1 MPVVFLVR
9 PSEGEKEMPWHGMNI
24 IDDKSEKERWAVRKR
39 WRRWWTKDLRRHFH
53 LLFLSPSLFSIPV
66 AVIFFFLLLLKQK
79 QGPQIEPTQQGKDHK
94 LKRRRREHKKND
106 HRHEV
111 TAHSFFFLLMMM
123 PKTKTR
129 QEKKDSTIIFVVSP
143 FSFFQASSPW
153 DVMWEEGRT
162 TAN

>member
-9 PSEGEKEMPWHGMNI
+9 TSEGEKEMPWHGMNI

-79 QGPQIEPTQQGKDHK
+79 QGSQIEPTQQGKDHK
-94 LKRRRREHKKND
+94 LKRRREHKKND